1 MSDTGTLALQVR
13 TIGWR
18 SVRRT
23 LRQPAA
29 IVPAIAFPIVLL
41 FVSAA
46 GLRAAE
52 SLPGFPATS
61 YFDFALAVTF
71 MQGAIFATGG
81 AGTDLATD
89 IESGF
94 LNRLSLTPMS
104 GAALV
109 IGQLGGAV
117 ILGIVQATF
126 YIGAGLLGGATIA
139 AGIGGVLVIY
149 LLVVIMAI
157 GFGAIGIAAALRTG
171 SGEAV
176 QGLFPVLFTL
186 LFLSTINL
194 PLDLIPIDWFRWVAT
209 VNPIS
214 FLVDAVRSLIITGWD
229 PQTLLIGFAVAIAI
243 AIAGVLLAALA
254 LRGRLQRT

>member
-1 MSDTGTLALQVR
+1 MSALALQVR
-13 TIGWR
+13 VLSER

-29 IVPAIAFPIVLL
+29 IIPAIVFPIMLL
-41 FVSAA
+41 FVSAG
-46 GLRAAE
+46 GLQAAQN
-52 SLPGFPATS
+52 LPGFPDVS

-89 IESGF
+89 IDSGF

-109 IGQLGGAV
+109 LGQLGGAIV
-117 ILGIVQATF
+117 LGIFQATC
-126 YIGAGLLGGATIA
+126 YLGAGFIGGASIA
-139 AGIGGVLVIY
+139 TGIGGVIVLYVLVI
-149 LLVVIMAI
+149 LMAI
-157 GFGAIGIAAALRTG
+157 GFGALGVAAALRTG
-171 SGEAV
+171 NGEAV
-176 QGLFPVLFTL
+176 QGLFPVLFVL

-209 VNPIS
+209 VNPITY
-214 FLVDAVRSLIITGWD
+214 LVNAVRSLIITGWD
-229 PQTLLIGFAVAIAI
+229 WPTLAAGFGVALAIAVVGI
-243 AIAGVLLAALA
+243 LLSAAA

>member
-1 MSDTGTLALQVR
+1 MSALALQVR
-13 TIGWR
+13 VISER

-29 IVPAIAFPIVLL
+29 IIPAIVFPIMLL
-41 FVSAA
+41 FVSAG
-46 GLRAAE
+46 GLQAAQN
-52 SLPGFPATS
+52 LPGFPDVS

-89 IESGF
+89 IDSGF

-109 IGQLGGAV
+109 LGQLGGAIV
-117 ILGIVQATF
+117 LGIFQATC
-126 YIGAGLLGGATIA
+126 YLAAGFLGGATVA
-139 AGIGGVLVIY
+139 SGIGGVIVLY
-149 LLVVIMAI
+149 LLVILMAI
-157 GFGAIGIAAALRTG
+157 GFGALGVAAALRTG
-171 SGEAV
+171 NGEAV
-176 QGLFPVLFTL
+176 QGLFPVLFVL

-209 VNPIS
+209 VNPITY
-214 FLVDAVRSLIITGWD
+214 LVNAVRSLIITGWD
-229 PQTLLIGFAVAIAI
+229 WP
-243 AIAGVLLAALA
+243 VLLAGFGVAIGIVIVGIGLSAVA

>member
-1 MSDTGTLALQVR
+1 MSALALQVR
-13 TIGWR
+13 VISER

-29 IVPAIAFPIVLL
+29 IIPAIVFPIMLL
-41 FVSAA
+41 FVSAG
-46 GLRAAE
+46 GLQSAE
-52 SLPGFPATS
+52 NLPGFPDVS

-89 IESGF
+89 IDTGF

-109 IGQLGGAV
+109 LGQLGGAIV
-117 ILGIVQATF
+117 LGIFQATC
-126 YIGAGLLGGATIA
+126 YLAAGFLGGATIA
-139 AGIGGVLVIY
+139 SGIGGVIVLY
-149 LLVVIMAI
+149 LLVILMAI
-157 GFGAIGIAAALRTG
+157 GFGALGVAAALRTG
-171 SGEAV
+171 NGEAV
-176 QGLFPVLFTL
+176 QGLFPVLFVL

-194 PLDLIPIDWFRWVAT
+194 PLDLIPITWFRWVAT
-209 VNPIS
+209 VNPITY
-214 FLVDAVRSLIITGWD
+214 LVDAVRSLIITGWD
-229 PQTLLIGFAVAIAI
+229 WPTLAAGIAVAIAI
-243 AIAGVLLAALA
+243 AVLGILLSAVA

>member
-1 MSDTGTLALQVR
+1 MGAALSQQIFAISD
-13 TIGWR
+13 R

-29 IVPAIAFPIVLL
+29 IIPAIVFPIMLL
-41 FVSAA
+41 FVSAG
-46 GLRAAE
+46 GLQAAE
-52 SLPGFPATS
+52 NLPGFPEVS

-94 LNRLSLTPMS
+94 LSRLSLTPMS

-109 IGQLGGAV
+109 LGQLGGSIA
-117 ILGIVQATF
+117 LGIFQATC
-126 YIGAGLLGGATIA
+126 YLAAGLIGGATIVTGI
-139 AGIGGVLVIY
+139 AGVVVIY
-149 LLVVIMAI
+149 LLVILMAI
-157 GFGAIGIAAALRTG
+157 GFGSLGIAAALRTG

-176 QGLFPVLFTL
+176 QGLFPLLFVL

-194 PLDLIPIDWFRWVAT
+194 PLDLIPITWFRWVAT
-209 VNPIS
+209 ANPITY
-214 FLVDAVRSLIITGWD
+214 LVDAARSLIITGWD
-229 PQTLLIGFAVAIAI
+229 GPALLAGFLVALTIAI
-243 AIAGVLLAALA
+243 VGVVASAVA

>member
-1 MSDTGTLALQVR
+1 MSGTPTLALQVG
-13 TIGWR
+13 TIGAR

-29 IVPAIAFPIVLL
+29 FVPAIAFPIILL

-52 SLPGFPATS
+52 TLPGFPSTS

-94 LNRLSLTPMS
+94 LDRLALTPMS

-109 IGQLGGAV
+109 LGQLGGAV
-117 ILGIVQATF
+117 ALGVLQATF
-126 YIGAGLLGGATIA
+126 YLAAGLIGGATIA
-139 AGIGGVLVIY
+139 AGIGGVVMIYVLVI
-149 LLVVIMAI
+149 VMAV

-171 SGEAV
+171 NGEAV

-209 VNPIS
+209 VNPVS

-229 PQTLLIGFAVAIAI
+229 PTALLAGFAVAIAI
-243 AIAGVLLAALA
+243 AVLGIALAALA

>member
-1 MSDTGTLALQVR
+1 VSTLALQVR
-13 TIGWR
+13 VLSER

-29 IVPAIAFPIVLL
+29 IIPAIVFPIMLL
-41 FVSAA
+41 FVSAG
-46 GLRAAE
+46 GLQAAQN
-52 SLPGFPATS
+52 LPGFPDVS

-89 IESGF
+89 IDSGF

-109 IGQLGGAV
+109 LGQLGGAIV
-117 ILGIVQATF
+117 LGIFQATC
-126 YIGAGLLGGATIA
+126 YLAAGFIGGATIA
-139 AGIGGVLVIY
+139 SGIGGVIVLYALVI
-149 LLVVIMAI
+149 LMAI
-157 GFGAIGIAAALRTG
+157 GFGALGVAAALRTG
-171 SGEAV
+171 NGEAV
-176 QGLFPVLFTL
+176 QGLFPVLFVL

-209 VNPIS
+209 VNPITY
-214 FLVDAVRSLIITGWD
+214 LVNAVRSLIITGWD
-229 PQTLLIGFAVAIAI
+229 WPVLAVGFAVAIGIVIVGIGLSA
-243 AIAGVLLAALA
+243 VA